1 MAIDFI
7 SESFSQ
13 FFFFSA
19 EASTFSAVQAQSEQ
33 IVNFD
38 PKGCSMNVDSANEQ
52 QYDCISVSSEL
63 LTGGESEESFE
74 PLFGF
79 PPEPINS
86 VFQANPHGTGMIP
99 AEIDSVAKV
108 VPVKKTANKRST
120 DRKSKSPTNKSNP
133 VVPKESKRSKRVATD
148 SKRKSTTKRKSS
160 SKRITVTLQT
170 DDAVPVDGIENSFV
184 IEVETDGAS
193 SSKDETNSSQIE
205 TDTENEN
212 PKCYIVPGSKM
223 VGQQKSS
230 NEKKNTPQSYY
241 QRKTFKKEQEQSF
254 EIQNILEDWSDN
266 ERSGGEPQPNTIN
279 IIPQPNQDTES
290 EDAISVISVASGT
303 SESSVAFAM

>member
-1 MAIDFI
+1 M
-7 SESFSQ
+7 
-13 FFFFSA
+13 
-19 EASTFSAVQAQSEQ
+19 QAQSEQ
-33 IVNFD
+33 IVNVD
-38 PKGCSMNVDSANEQ
+38 PNASSMNDNSANEQ

-79 PPEPINS
+79 PLEPINS
-86 VFQANPHGTGMIP
+86 VFQANPHGIGMIP

-120 DRKSKSPTNKSNP
+120 DRKSKSPTDKSNS
-133 VVPKESKRSKRVATD
+133 VPKESKRSKKVATD

-170 DDAVPVDGIENSFV
+170 DDAVPADGIENSFV

-230 NEKKNTPQSYY
+230 NDKKNTPQSYY

-254 EIQNILEDWSDN
+254 EIRNILEDWSDN
-266 ERSGGEPQPNTIN
+266 DRSGGQHQPNTIA
-279 IIPQPNQDTES
+279 IIPQANQDTES

-303 SESSVAFAM
+303 SESSVAFTM

>member
-1 MAIDFI
+1 M
-7 SESFSQ
+7 
-13 FFFFSA
+13 
-19 EASTFSAVQAQSEQ
+19 QAQSEQ
-33 IVNFD
+33 IVNVD
-38 PKGCSMNVDSANEQ
+38 PNASSMNDNSANEQ

-86 VFQANPHGTGMIP
+86 VFQANPHGIEMIP
-99 AEIDSVAKV
+99 AAIDSVAKV

-120 DRKSKSPTNKSNP
+120 DRKSKSPTDKSNS
-133 VVPKESKRSKRVATD
+133 VPKESKRSKKVATD

-170 DDAVPVDGIENSFV
+170 DDAVPADGIENSFV

-205 TDTENEN
+205 TDTENEI

-230 NEKKNTPQSYY
+230 NDKKNTPQSYY

-266 ERSGGEPQPNTIN
+266 DRSGGQHQPNTIA
-279 IIPQPNQDTES
+279 IIPQANQDTES

-303 SESSVAFAM
+303 SESSVAFTM

>member
-1 MAIDFI
+1 M
-7 SESFSQ
+7 
-13 FFFFSA
+13 
-19 EASTFSAVQAQSEQ
+19 QAQSEQ
-33 IVNFD
+33 IVNVD
-38 PKGCSMNVDSANEQ
+38 PNASSMNDNSAKEQ

-79 PPEPINS
+79 PPEQINS
-86 VFQANPHGTGMIP
+86 VFQANPHGIGMIP
-99 AEIDSVAKV
+99 TAIDSVAKV
-108 VPVKKTANKRST
+108 LPVKKTANKRST
-120 DRKSKSPTNKSNP
+120 DQKSKSSTNKNHS
-133 VVPKESKRSKRVATD
+133 VVPKLSGTPKESKRSKKVATD

-170 DDAVPVDGIENSFV
+170 DDAVPADGIENSFV

-205 TDTENEN
+205 TDTENQN
-212 PKCYIVPGSKM
+212 PKCYIVPGSKI

-230 NEKKNTPQSYY
+230 NDKKNTPQSYY

-254 EIQNILEDWSDN
+254 EIQNILEDWSDS
-266 ERSGGEPQPNTIN
+266 ERSGGQHQPNTIN
-279 IIPQPNQDTES
+279 IIPQANQDTES

-303 SESSVAFAM
+303 SESSVAFTM